1 MDISF
6 ILNDLND
13 AQREAVTADET
24 HALILAGAGSG
35 KTRVLVHRIAWLT
48 QVMGHSPYNVLAVT
62 FTNKASNEMRGRIE
76 KLIGQQ
82 AAGLTMGTFHG
93 IAYRILRQHYQ
104 EAGLPQDFQIL
115 DSDDQKRVIKR
126 LLKAMELDE
135 AQWPHKQIQAFINGE
150 KEEGRRPHHIDIGH
164 NPFVGKMVQVY
175 KAYEEQCQ
183 RSGLVDF
190 AELLLRAHELWL
202 KQPSVLAHY
211 QARFK
216 HILVDEFQDTNS
228 LQYAW
233 LRVLAGGSG
242 KLFVVG
248 DDDQSIYG
256 WRGAKVENIRQF
268 DEDFANV
275 KMVRLEQN
283 YRSTETILNA
293 ANGLIANNTSRMG
306 KELWSAGEKGELI
319 KVYEAFNEMDEA
331 RYVCNQIEQWCE
343 NGGARNEVA
352 ILYRSNA
359 QSRILEQALMQAQI
373 PYRVYGG
380 LRFYDRAEIKDVLSY
395 LRLLV
400 NRADDAAF
408 ERAYNHPPRGIGQKT
423 ADTIREVAKHNQ
435 ISLWDAAQQLV
446 ENGLTPR
453 AKTSIASFL
462 ELINNLD
469 ELTQPLNLE
478 DQMLKVVSQSG
489 LQAHF
494 EKDRTEQGQGRLENI
509 DELINA
515 ASQFKQANA
524 QQNANGV
531 ETEQQA
537 FAGQAINQAANQNT
551 VEGID
556 EDGNTI
562 LLTPTFDNPLSEF
575 LAQAA
580 LEAGERQA
588 DEWESSVQLMTLHA
602 AKGLEFP
609 LVFMIGVEE
618 GLFPSQQ
625 SHEDA
630 SRLEEERRLAYVG
643 VTRAE
648 KQLMITYATRR
659 RIHGKELFPTP
670 SRFIKEI
677 PQDCIETVR
686 LSGSVAPAFGGYSQQ
701 PAFGLTSTVNET
713 GFNVGERVFHQKF
726 GDGTV
731 VGTEGSGDHARI
743 QINFTHAGPK
753 WLVTAYANLEKKG

>member
-76 KLIGQQ
+76 SLIGHQ
-82 AAGLTMGTFHG
+82 ASGLTMGTFHG
-93 IAYRILRQHYQ
+93 IAYRILRQHHQ
-104 EAGLPQDFQIL
+104 EAGLPKDFQIL

-175 KAYEEQCQ
+175 KAYEEQCH

-202 KQPSVLAHY
+202 KQPLVLAHY

-216 HILVDEFQDTNS
+216 HILVDEFQDTNT

-283 YRSTETILNA
+283 YRSTETILKA

-306 KELWSAGEKGELI
+306 KQLWSAGEAGELI
-319 KVYEAFNEMDEA
+319 KLYEAFNEMDEA

-343 NGGARNEVA
+343 NGGARSEAA

-400 NRADDAAF
+400 SRADDAAF

-423 ADTIREVAKHNQ
+423 ADTIREVAKHQ
-435 ISLWDAAQQLV
+435 EISLWEAAEKLV
-446 ENGLTPR
+446 ETGLTPR
-453 AKTSIASFL
+453 AKSSVASFL
-462 ELINNLD
+462 ELIDNLD
-469 ELTQPLNLE
+469 DVTRELNLE
-478 DQMLKVVSQSG
+478 DQMLKVVSHSG

-494 EKDRTEQGQGRLENI
+494 EKDRSEQGQGRLENI

-524 QQNANGV
+524 QQNADGV
-531 ETEQQA
+531 ETEAQA
-537 FAGQAINQAANQNT
+537 FTNQNEM
-551 VEGID
+551 EGVD
-556 EDGNTI
+556 EDGNT
-562 LLTPTFDNPLSEF
+562 LLLSPTFDNPLSEF

-630 SRLEEERRLAYVG
+630 ARLEEERRLAYVG

-659 RIHGKELFPTP
+659 RLHGKELFPTP

-677 PQDCIETVR
+677 PQDCIEAVR
-686 LSGSVAPAFGGYSQQ
+686 LSGSVSPAFSGYSQQ
-701 PAFGLTSTVNET
+701 PTFGLSSQQNET
-713 GFNVGERVFHQKF
+713 GYSIGERVFHQKF

-731 VGTEGSGDHARI
+731 LSTEGSGEHARI
-743 QINFTHAGPK
+743 QVNFSHAGTK
-753 WLVTAYANLEKKG
+753 WLVMAYANLEKKG

>member
-6 ILNDLND
+6 ILDELND
-13 AQREAVTADET
+13 AQREAVTLDDG

-35 KTRVLVHRIAWLT
+35 KTRVLVHRIAWIT
-48 QVMGHSPYNVLAVT
+48 QVLNLSPYNVMAVT
-62 FTNKASNEMRGRIE
+62 FTNKAASEMRGRVE
-76 KLIGQQ
+76 SLIGHQ
-82 AAGLTMGTFHG
+82 ANGLTMGTFHG

-115 DSDDQKRVIKR
+115 DADDQKRVVKR

-135 AQWPHKQIQAFINGE
+135 SQWPHKQIVAFINGE

-164 NPFVGKMVQVY
+164 NPFVAKMVQVY
-175 KAYEEQCQ
+175 QAYEEQCQ

-202 KQPSVLAHY
+202 KNPNVLGHY

-233 LRVLAGGSG
+233 LRVLAGGTG

-268 DEDFANV
+268 DQDFADV

-283 YRSTETILNA
+283 YRSTETILQA
-293 ANGLIANNTSRMG
+293 ANGLIANNSSRMG
-306 KELWSAGEKGELI
+306 KELWSAGERGDKI
-319 KVYEAFNEMDEA
+319 KIYEAFNEMDEA

-343 NGGARNEVA
+343 NGGARNEIAV
-352 ILYRSNA
+352 LYRSNA

-380 LRFYDRAEIKDVLSY
+380 LRFYDRAEIKDVLAY
-395 LRLLV
+395 LRLLL
-400 NRADDAAF
+400 NRDDDAAF
-408 ERAYNHPPRGIGQKT
+408 ERVYNHPPRGIGQKT
-423 ADTIREVAKHNQ
+423 ADTIREAAKHQQ
-435 ISLWDAAQQLV
+435 ISLWQAAQQLI
-446 ENGLTPR
+446 ETGLTAR
-453 AKTSIASFL
+453 AKSSVQGFL
-462 ELINNLD
+462 DLIEDLAERLLD
-469 ELTQPLNLE
+469 QNLE
-478 DQMLKVVSQSG
+478 EQMIKVISQSG

-494 EKDRTEQGQGRLENI
+494 EKDRSEQGQGRLENI

-515 ASQFKQANA
+515 ASQFKGSQS
-524 QQNANGV
+524 QQTAEGMESEEEALINLNNGPN
-531 ETEQQA
+531 ET
-537 FAGQAINQAANQNT
+537 
-551 VEGID
+551 VD

-562 LLTPTFDNPLSEF
+562 QLNPVFDNPLAEF

-580 LEAGERQA
+580 LEAGEQQA
-588 DEWESSVQLMTLHA
+588 DEWESSVQLMTLHS

-625 SHEDA
+625 SFEDA

-643 VTRAE
+643 ITRAE
-648 KQLMITYATRR
+648 KQLMITYASRR
-659 RIHGKELFPTP
+659 RLHGQEFFPAP
-670 SRFIKEI
+670 SRFIKEL
-677 PQDCIETVR
+677 PQDCVEMVR
-686 LSGSVAPAFGGYSQQ
+686 MSGGSVAPAFGSGQSYNQG
-701 PAFGLTSTVNET
+701 FGQGGAWQTSTNET
-713 GFNVGERVFHQKF
+713 GFKCGEPVFHQKF
-726 GDGTV
+726 GEGV
-731 VGTEGSGDHARI
+731 VLATEGSGDHARI
-743 QINFTHAGPK
+743 QVNFTHAGAK
-753 WLVTAYANLEKKG
+753 WLVTAYANLEKR

>member
-76 KLIGQQ
+76 SLIGHQ
-82 AAGLTMGTFHG
+82 ASGLTMGTFHG
-93 IAYRILRQHYQ
+93 IAYRILRQHHQ
-104 EAGLPQDFQIL
+104 EAGLPKDFQIL

-202 KQPSVLAHY
+202 KQPLVLAHY

-216 HILVDEFQDTNS
+216 HILVDEFQDTNT

-233 LRVLAGGSG
+233 LRVLAGGAG

-283 YRSTETILNA
+283 YRSTETILKA

-306 KELWSAGEKGELI
+306 KQLWSAGEAGELI

-343 NGGARNEVA
+343 NGGARSEAA

-400 NRADDAAF
+400 SRADDAAF

-423 ADTIREVAKHNQ
+423 ADTIREVAKHQ
-435 ISLWDAAQQLV
+435 EISLWEAAEKLV
-446 ENGLTPR
+446 ETGLTPR
-453 AKTSIASFL
+453 AKSSVASFL
-462 ELINNLD
+462 ELIDSLD
-469 ELTQPLNLE
+469 DVTRELNLE

-494 EKDRTEQGQGRLENI
+494 EKDRSEQGQGRLENI

-524 QQNANGV
+524 QQNADGV
-531 ETEQQA
+531 ESETQA
-537 FAGQAINQAANQNT
+537 FANQNEM
-551 VEGID
+551 EGID
-556 EDGNTI
+556 EDGNTL

-630 SRLEEERRLAYVG
+630 ARLEEERRLAYVG

-659 RIHGKELFPTP
+659 RLHGKELFPTP

-677 PQDCIETVR
+677 PQDCIEAVR
-686 LSGSVAPAFGGYSQQ
+686 LSGSVSPAFSGYSQQ
-701 PAFGLTSTVNET
+701 PTFGLSSQQNET
-713 GFNVGERVFHQKF
+713 GYSIGERVFHQKF

-731 VGTEGSGDHARI
+731 LSTEGSGEHARI
-743 QINFTHAGPK
+743 QVNFSHAGTK
-753 WLVTAYANLEKKG
+753 WLVMAYANLEKKG

>member
-13 AQREAVTADET
+13 AQRDAVTAEDT

-48 QVMGHSPYNVLAVT
+48 QVMGFSPYNVLAVT
-62 FTNKASNEMRGRIE
+62 FTNKAANEMRGRIE
-76 KLIGQQ
+76 KLVGQQ

-93 IAYRILRQHYQ
+93 IAYRVLRQHYQ
-104 EAGLPQDFQIL
+104 DVGLPQDFQIL

-135 AQWPHKQIQAFINGE
+135 TQWPHKQIQAFINGE
-150 KEEGRRPHHIDIGH
+150 KEEGRRPHHIDVGH
-164 NPFVGKMVQVY
+164 NPFVAKMVQVY

-202 KQPSVLAHY
+202 KNPSVLAHY

-268 DEDFANV
+268 DADFANV
-275 KMVRLEQN
+275 KMVLLEQN
-283 YRSTETILNA
+283 YRSTETILKA

-306 KELWSAGEKGELI
+306 KQLWSAGEKGELI

-331 RYVCNQIEQWCE
+331 RYVCNQIETWCE
-343 NGGARNEVA
+343 NGGSRNEAA

-359 QSRILEQALMQAQI
+359 QSRMLEQALMQSQI

-408 ERAYNHPPRGIGQKT
+408 ERVYNHPPRGIGQKT
-423 ADTIREVAKHNQ
+423 ADTIRETARNQQ
-435 ISLWDAAQQLV
+435 ISLWQAAEKLV
-446 ENGLTPR
+446 ESGLTPR
-453 AKTSIASFL
+453 AKTSVAGFL
-462 ELINNLD
+462 DLIDSLNESVSGLD
-469 ELTQPLNLE
+469 LE

-494 EKDRTEQGQGRLENI
+494 EKDRSEQGQGRLENI

-515 ASQFKQANA
+515 ASQFKQSQA
-524 QQNANGV
+524 QAEAQGV
-531 ETEQQA
+531 ETEA
-537 FAGQAINQAANQNT
+537 EVFNKAMADSALAEGSAA
-551 VEGID
+551 
-556 EDGNTI
+556 

-588 DEWESSVQLMTLHA
+588 DEWESSVQLMTLHS

-643 VTRAE
+643 ITRAE

-659 RIHGKELFPTP
+659 RLHGKEFFPAP

-677 PQDCIETVR
+677 PEDCIESVR
-686 LSGSVAPAFGGYSQQ
+686 LSGSVAPAFGGYQQ
-701 PAFGLTSTVNET
+701 SSYNSDFGLGSQVNET
-713 GFNVGERVFHQKF
+713 GYSVGERVFHQKF
-726 GDGTV
+726 GDGIV
-731 VGTEGSGDHARI
+731 LNTEGSGEHARV
-743 QINFTHAGPK
+743 QINFNDAGQK
-753 WLVTAYANLEKKG
+753 WLVMAYANLEKRA

>member
-1 MDISF
+1 MDISY

-13 AQREAVTADET
+13 AQRQAVAVDDQ

-48 QVMGHSPYNVLAVT
+48 EVIGLSSYNIMAVT

-76 KLIGQQ
+76 ALIGQKSN
-82 AAGLTMGTFHG
+82 GLTMGTFHG
-93 IAYRILRQHYQ
+93 IAYRLLRQHYQ
-104 EAGLPQDFQIL
+104 EVGLPQNFQIL

-126 LLKAMELDE
+126 LLKGMELDE
-135 AQWPHKQIQAFINGE
+135 AQWPHRQVQAFINGE
-150 KEEGRRPHHIDIGH
+150 KEEGKRPQHIDPGH
-164 NPFVGKMVQVY
+164 NPFVAQMVQIY
-175 KAYEEQCQ
+175 AAYEEQCQ

-202 KQPSVLAHY
+202 KNPQVLAHY
-211 QARFK
+211 QARYK

-268 DEDFANV
+268 GDDFSQV
-275 KMVRLEQN
+275 QMVRLEQN
-283 YRSTETILNA
+283 YRSTGTILKA
-293 ANGLIANNTSRMG
+293 ANALIANNTTRMG
-306 KELWSAGEKGELI
+306 KQLWSDGEEGAPI
-319 KVYEAFNEMDEA
+319 RVYEAFNEMDEA
-331 RYVCNQIEQWCE
+331 NYVCNQIKAWCE
-343 NGGARNEVA
+343 QGGARNEVA

-359 QSRILEQALMQAQI
+359 QSRIMEQALLQAQI

-395 LRLLV
+395 LRLLA
-400 NRADDAAF
+400 NRDDDAAF

-423 ADTIREVAKHNQ
+423 ADGIRSIARDQQ
-435 ISLWDAAQQLV
+435 ISMWQAAQKAV
-446 ENGLTPR
+446 EQGLTAR
-453 AKTSIASFL
+453 AKTSVKGFL
-462 ELINNLD
+462 ELIESLGD
-469 ELTQPLNLE
+469 STA
-478 DQMLKVVSQSG
+478 DQDLQDQVMQVISRSG

-494 EKDRTEQGQGRLENI
+494 EKDSSEQGQGRLENI

-515 ASQFKQANA
+515 ASQFKVAKPQESIEGVESEEQANQA
-524 QQNANGV
+524 SQTQQSDGTLNEV
-531 ETEQQA
+531 TE
-537 FAGQAINQAANQNT
+537 FA
-551 VEGID
+551 D
-556 EDGNTI
+556 
-562 LLTPTFDNPLSEF
+562 PLSEF

-580 LEAGERQA
+580 LEAGEQQA

-609 LVFMIGVEE
+609 LVFMVGVEE
-618 GLFPSQQ
+618 GLFPSQK
-625 SHEDA
+625 SVEEA

-648 KQLMITYATRR
+648 KQLMITFANRR
-659 RIHGKELFPTP
+659 RLHGAEFYPAP

-677 PQDCIETVR
+677 PAECVDFVR
-686 LSGSVAPAFGGYSQQ
+686 LSGSVHPTIESSLDMSAQKALAEANQTGYSI
-701 PAFGLTSTVNET
+701 GD
-713 GFNVGERVFHQKF
+713 RVFHQKF
-726 GDGTV
+726 GEGMV
-731 VGTEGSGDHARI
+731 LSIQGSGDHASVN
-743 QINFTHAGPK
+743 INFDEVGSK
-753 WLVTAYANLEKKG
+753 WLVMAYAKLEKRA

>member
-1 MDISF
+1 MDISH
-6 ILNDLND
+6 IINDLND
-13 AQREAVTADET
+13 AQRDAVTAEDT

-48 QVMGHSPYNVLAVT
+48 QVMGYSPYNVLAVT
-62 FTNKASNEMRGRIE
+62 FTNKAANEMRGRIE
-76 KLIGQQ
+76 QLIGAQ
-82 AAGLTMGTFHG
+82 ANGLTMGTFHG
-93 IAYRILRQHYQ
+93 IAYRVLRQHYK
-104 EAGLPQDFQIL
+104 EVNLPQDFQIL

-126 LLKAMELDE
+126 LLKAMEMDE

-164 NPFVGKMVQVY
+164 NPFVAKMVEVY

-202 KQPSVLAHY
+202 KNPIVLAHY

-268 DEDFANV
+268 GEDFANV

-283 YRSTETILNA
+283 YRSTETILKA
-293 ANGLIANNTSRMG
+293 ANGLIANNSSRMG
-306 KELWSAGEKGELI
+306 KELWSAGDAGEPI

-331 RYVCNQIEQWCE
+331 RYVCNQIEHWCE
-343 NGGARNEVA
+343 NGGARNEIA

-380 LRFYDRAEIKDVLSY
+380 LRFYDRAEIKDVLGY
-395 LRLLV
+395 LRLLL
-400 NRADDAAF
+400 NRDDDAAF

-423 ADTIREVAKHNQ
+423 ADSIRQVAKEQQ
-435 ISLWDAAQQLV
+435 ISLWQAAQLMV
-446 ENGLTPR
+446 DNRLSAR
-453 AKTSIASFL
+453 AKTAVQQFL
-462 ELINNLD
+462 DLIDAMAEQTEEMDL
-469 ELTQPLNLE
+469 Q
-478 DQMLKVVSQSG
+478 DQVIKVVSQSG

-494 EKDRTEQGQGRLENI
+494 EKDKSEQGQGRLENI

-515 ASQFKQANA
+515 ASQFKSM
-524 QQNANGV
+524 QQQQTPDMQSEA
-531 ETEQQA
+531 QA
-537 FAGQAINQAANQNT
+537 FAESLSDDTDDANLQT
-551 VEGID
+551 
-556 EDGNTI
+556 
-562 LLTPTFDNPLSEF
+562 LLQPQYDNPLSEF

-580 LEAGERQA
+580 LEAGEQQA
-588 DEWESSVQLMTLHA
+588 DEWESSVQLMTMHA

-625 SHEDA
+625 SYEDA
-630 SRLEEERRLAYVG
+630 LRLEEERRLAYVG
-643 VTRAE
+643 ITRAE
-648 KQLMITYATRR
+648 QRLMITYASRR
-659 RIHGKELFPTP
+659 RLHGKEFFPAP

-677 PQDCIETVR
+677 PQDCLEHVR
-686 LSGSVAPAFGGYSQQ
+686 LAGSV
-701 PAFGLTSTVNET
+701 TSGFSSGFADSYAQTDDWGAANLNET
-713 GFNVGERVFHQKF
+713 GFNTGQPVFHQKF
-726 GDGTV
+726 GEGTV
-731 VGTEGSGDHARI
+731 LATEGSGDHARI
-743 QINFTHAGPK
+743 QVNFKHAGSK
-753 WLVTAYANLEKKG
+753 WLVLAYANLQAL

>member
-82 AAGLTMGTFHG
+82 ASGLTMGTFHG
-93 IAYRILRQHYQ
+93 IAYRILRQHHQ
-104 EAGLPQDFQIL
+104 EAGLPKDFQIL

-202 KQPSVLAHY
+202 KQPLVLAHY

-233 LRVLAGGSG
+233 LRVLAGGTG

-283 YRSTETILNA
+283 YRSTETILTA

-306 KELWSAGEKGELI
+306 KELWSAGEKGEPI

-343 NGGARNEVA
+343 DGGARNEAA

-423 ADTIREVAKHNQ
+423 ADSIREAAKHNQ
-435 ISLWDAAQQLV
+435 ISLWDAAQQMV
-446 ENGLTPR
+446 ESGLTPR
-453 AKTSIASFL
+453 AKSSVVSFL
-462 ELINNLD
+462 ELITELD
-469 ELTQPLNLE
+469 EVTKSLNLE

-494 EKDRTEQGQGRLENI
+494 EKDSSEQGKGRLENI

-524 QQNANGV
+524 QQNAQGV

-537 FAGQAINQAANQNT
+537 FTQQNT
-551 VEGID
+551 AENID
-556 EDGNTI
+556 EDGNTL

-659 RIHGKELFPTP
+659 RLHGKELFPTP

-677 PQDCIETVR
+677 PQDCIEAVR
-686 LSGSVAPAFGGYSQQ
+686 MSGSVAPSFGGYSQQ
-701 PAFGLTSTVNET
+701 PAFGLSASVNET
-713 GFNVGERVFHQKF
+713 GFSVGERVFHQKF
-726 GDGTV
+726 GDGMV

-743 QINFTHAGPK
+743 QINFTHAGSK

>member
-82 AAGLTMGTFHG
+82 ASGLTMGTFHG
-93 IAYRILRQHYQ
+93 IAYRILRQHHQ
-104 EAGLPQDFQIL
+104 EAGLPKDFQIL

-202 KQPSVLAHY
+202 KQPLVLAHY

-233 LRVLAGGSG
+233 LRVLAGGTG

-283 YRSTETILNA
+283 YRSTETILTA
-293 ANGLIANNTSRMG
+293 ASGLIANNTSRMG
-306 KELWSAGEKGELI
+306 KELWSAGEKGEPI

-343 NGGARNEVA
+343 DGGARNEAA

-423 ADTIREVAKHNQ
+423 ADSIREAAKHNQ
-435 ISLWDAAQQLV
+435 ISLWDAAQQMV
-446 ENGLTPR
+446 ESGLTPR
-453 AKTSIASFL
+453 AKSSVVSFL
-462 ELINNLD
+462 ELITELD
-469 ELTQPLNLE
+469 EVTKSLNLE

-494 EKDRTEQGQGRLENI
+494 EKDSSEQGKGRLENI

-524 QQNANGV
+524 QQNAQGV

-537 FAGQAINQAANQNT
+537 FTQQNT
-551 VEGID
+551 AENID
-556 EDGNTI
+556 EDGNTL

-659 RIHGKELFPTP
+659 RLHGKELFPTP

-677 PQDCIETVR
+677 PQDCIEAVR
-686 LSGSVAPAFGGYSQQ
+686 MSGSVAPSFGGYSQQ
-701 PAFGLTSTVNET
+701 PAFGLSASVNET
-713 GFNVGERVFHQKF
+713 GFSVGERVFHQKF
-726 GDGTV
+726 GDGMV

-743 QINFTHAGPK
+743 QINFTHAGSK

>member
-1 MDISF
+1 MDISH
-6 ILNDLND
+6 IIDGLNDD
-13 AQREAVTADET
+13 QREAVTADDT

-48 QVMGHSPYNVLAVT
+48 QVLNFSPYNVMAVT
-62 FTNKASNEMRGRIE
+62 FTNKAANEMRGRVE
-76 KLIGQQ
+76 ALIGHQ
-82 AAGLTMGTFHG
+82 AGGLTMGTFHG
-93 IAYRILRQHYQ
+93 IAFRILRQHYQ

-115 DSDDQKRVIKR
+115 DADDQKRVVKR

-135 AQWPHKQIQAFINGE
+135 SQWPHKQIVAFINGE

-164 NPFVGKMVQVY
+164 NPFVAKMVQVY

-202 KQPSVLAHY
+202 KNPAVLAHY

-233 LRVLAGGSG
+233 LRVLAGGTG
-242 KLFVVG
+242 RLFVVG

-268 DEDFANV
+268 DQDFAGV

-283 YRSTETILNA
+283 YRSTETILKA
-293 ANGLIANNTSRMG
+293 ANGLIANNETRMG
-306 KELWSAGEKGELI
+306 KELWSAGEKGDLI
-319 KVYEAFNEMDEA
+319 KVYEADNEFDEA
-331 RYVCNQIEQWCE
+331 RYICNQIEQWCE
-343 NGGARNEVA
+343 NGGARNEIAV
-352 ILYRSNA
+352 LYRSNA
-359 QSRILEQALMQAQI
+359 QSRVMEQALMQAQI

-395 LRLLV
+395 LRLMV
-400 NRADDAAF
+400 NREDDAAF

-423 ADTIREVAKHNQ
+423 ADTIREAAKNQQ
-435 ISLWDAAQQLV
+435 ISLWQAAKQLV
-446 ENGLTPR
+446 ETGLTAR
-453 AKTSIASFL
+453 AKTSVKGFL
-462 ELINNLD
+462 ELIESLH
-469 ELTQPLNLE
+469 EQIEHQNLE
-478 DQMLKVVSQSG
+478 EQMLKVISQSG

-494 EKDRTEQGQGRLENI
+494 EKDRSEQGQGRLENL
-509 DELINA
+509 DELISA
-515 ASQFKQANA
+515 ASQFKQSKA
-524 QQNANGV
+524 QQTAQGV
-531 ETEQQA
+531 ETEAQAQSDAIQLTSEQA
-537 FAGQAINQAANQNT
+537 FAQS
-551 VEGID
+551 ID
-556 EDGNTI
+556 EDGNTL

-580 LEAGERQA
+580 LEAGEQQA
-588 DEWESSVQLMTLHA
+588 DEWESSVQLMTLHS

-643 VTRAE
+643 ITRAE
-648 KQLMITYATRR
+648 RQLIITYASRR
-659 RIHGKELFPTP
+659 RLHGQEFFPVP

-677 PQDCIETVR
+677 PQDCLESVRMSNGTVSQSFAGGQSYE
-686 LSGSVAPAFGGYSQQ
+686 SG
-701 PAFGLTSTVNET
+701 FGLSAKQNET
-713 GFNVGERVFHQKF
+713 GFSAGERVFHQKF
-726 GDGTV
+726 GDGIV
-731 VGTEGSGDHARI
+731 LATEGSGEHARI
-743 QINFTHAGPK
+743 QVNFTHAGSK
-753 WLVTAYANLEKKG
+753 WLVTAYANLEKK

>member
-13 AQREAVTADET
+13 AQRDAVTAEDT

-48 QVMGHSPYNVLAVT
+48 QVMGFSPYNVLAVT

-76 KLIGQQ
+76 SLIGQQ
-82 AAGLTMGTFHG
+82 AGGLTMGTFHG

-104 EAGLPQDFQIL
+104 EVGLPQSFQIL

-135 AQWPHKQIQAFINGE
+135 NQWPHKQIQAFINGE

-175 KAYEEQCQ
+175 KAYEELCQ

-202 KQPSVLAHY
+202 KHPQVLAHY
-211 QARFK
+211 QARYK

-275 KMVRLEQN
+275 KMVKLEQN
-283 YRSTETILNA
+283 YRSTGTILKA
-293 ANGLIANNTSRMG
+293 ANELIANNSTRMG
-306 KELWSAGEKGELI
+306 KQLWSAGEEGDAI
-319 KVYEAFNEMDEA
+319 KVYEAFNEYDEA
-331 RYVCNQIEQWCE
+331 RYVCTQIEAWCE
-343 NGGARNEVA
+343 QSGARSDAAV
-352 ILYRSNA
+352 LYRSNA
-359 QSRILEQALMQAQI
+359 QSRVMEQALMQAQI

-400 NRADDAAF
+400 NREDDAAF

-423 ADTIREVAKHNQ
+423 ADSIREVAKHNQ
-435 ISLWDAAQQLV
+435 IPLWQAAKQLV
-446 ENGLTPR
+446 EQGLTAR
-453 AKTSIASFL
+453 AKTSVANFL
-462 ELINNLD
+462 ALIDNMAKEVEDLS
-469 ELTQPLNLE
+469 LE
-478 DQMLKVVSQSG
+478 DQMIKVVAQSG
-489 LQAHF
+489 LQQHF
-494 EKDRTEQGQGRLENI
+494 EKDSSEQGQGRLENI

-515 ASQFKQANA
+515 AGQFKMTQS
-524 QQNANGV
+524 Q
-531 ETEQQA
+531 E
-537 FAGQAINQAANQNT
+537 T
-551 VEGID
+551 VEGMASEAQVVVEGVD
-556 EDGNTI
+556 SQAQQDGT
-562 LLTPTFDNPLSEF
+562 LLQKPEYDNPLADF

-580 LEAGERQA
+580 LEAGEQQA
-588 DEWESSVQLMTLHA
+588 DEWESSVQLMTIHA

-618 GLFPSQQ
+618 GMFPSQRSQ
-625 SHEDA
+625 DDPLG
-630 SRLEEERRLAYVG
+630 LEEERRLAYVG

-648 KQLMITYATRR
+648 KQLMITFANRR
-659 RIHGKELFPTP
+659 RLHGTEIYPTP
-670 SRFIKEI
+670 SRFIKEL
-677 PQDCIETVR
+677 PQDCIDFVR
-686 LSGSVAPAFGGYSQQ
+686 LSGSVQ
-701 PAFGLTSTVNET
+701 PTMSGLSESSVKTALADDNQT
-713 GFNVGERVFHQKF
+713 GFEIGERVFHQKF
-726 GDGTV
+726 GDGMV
-731 VGTEGSGDHARI
+731 MGVEGSGEHARV
-743 QINFTHAGPK
+743 QINFTHAGSK
-753 WLVTAYANLEKKG
+753 WLVMAYANLEKKG

>member
-76 KLIGQQ
+76 SLIGHQ
-82 AAGLTMGTFHG
+82 ASGLTMGTFHG
-93 IAYRILRQHYQ
+93 IAYRILRQHHQ
-104 EAGLPQDFQIL
+104 EAGLPKDFQIL

-202 KQPSVLAHY
+202 KQPLVLAHY

-216 HILVDEFQDTNS
+216 HILVDEFQDTNT

-283 YRSTETILNA
+283 YRSTETILKA

-306 KELWSAGEKGELI
+306 KQLWSAGEAGELI

-343 NGGARNEVA
+343 NGGARSEAA

-400 NRADDAAF
+400 SRADDAAF

-423 ADTIREVAKHNQ
+423 ADTIREVAKHQ
-435 ISLWDAAQQLV
+435 EISLWEAAEKLV
-446 ENGLTPR
+446 ESGLTPR
-453 AKTSIASFL
+453 AKSSVASFL
-462 ELINNLD
+462 ELIDSLD
-469 ELTQPLNLE
+469 DVTRELNLE

-494 EKDRTEQGQGRLENI
+494 EKDRSEQGQGRLENI

-524 QQNANGV
+524 QQNAQGV
-531 ETEQQA
+531 ESEAQA
-537 FAGQAINQAANQNT
+537 FANQNEM
-551 VEGID
+551 EGVD
-556 EDGNTI
+556 EDGNTL
-562 LLTPTFDNPLSEF
+562 LLTPAFDNPLSEF

-630 SRLEEERRLAYVG
+630 ARLEEERRLAYVG

-659 RIHGKELFPTP
+659 RLHGKELFPTP

-677 PQDCIETVR
+677 PQDCIEAVR
-686 LSGSVAPAFGGYSQQ
+686 LSGSVSPAFSGYSQQ
-701 PAFGLTSTVNET
+701 PTFGLSSQQNET
-713 GFNVGERVFHQKF
+713 GYSIGERVFHQKF

-731 VGTEGSGDHARI
+731 LSTEGSGEHARI
-743 QINFTHAGPK
+743 QVNFSHAGTK
-753 WLVTAYANLEKKG
+753 WLVMAYANLEKKG

>member
-76 KLIGQQ
+76 SLIGHQ
-82 AAGLTMGTFHG
+82 ASGLTMGTFHG
-93 IAYRILRQHYQ
+93 IAYRILRQHHQ
-104 EAGLPQDFQIL
+104 EAGLPKDFQIL

-202 KQPSVLAHY
+202 KQPLVLAHY

-216 HILVDEFQDTNS
+216 HILVDEFQDTNT

-283 YRSTETILNA
+283 YRSTETILKA

-306 KELWSAGEKGELI
+306 KQLWSAGETGELI

-343 NGGARNEVA
+343 NGGARSEAA

-359 QSRILEQALMQAQI
+359 QSRILEQALIQAQI

-400 NRADDAAF
+400 SRADDAAF

-423 ADTIREVAKHNQ
+423 ADTIREVAKHQ
-435 ISLWDAAQQLV
+435 EISLWEAAEKLV
-446 ENGLTPR
+446 ETGLTPR
-453 AKTSIASFL
+453 AKSSVVSFL
-462 ELINNLD
+462 ELIDNLED
-469 ELTQPLNLE
+469 VTRELNLE

-494 EKDRTEQGQGRLENI
+494 EKDRSEQGQGRLENI

-524 QQNANGV
+524 QQNADGV
-531 ETEQQA
+531 QSEAQA
-537 FAGQAINQAANQNT
+537 FANQNEM
-551 VEGID
+551 EGID
-556 EDGNTI
+556 EDGNTL

-630 SRLEEERRLAYVG
+630 ARLEEERRLAYVG

-659 RIHGKELFPTP
+659 RLHGKELFPTP

-677 PQDCIETVR
+677 PQDCIEAVR
-686 LSGSVAPAFGGYSQQ
+686 LSGSVSPAFSGYSQQ
-701 PAFGLTSTVNET
+701 PTFGLSSQQNET
-713 GFNVGERVFHQKF
+713 GYSIGERVFHQKF

-731 VGTEGSGDHARI
+731 LSTEGSGEHARI
-743 QINFTHAGPK
+743 QVNFSHAGTK
-753 WLVTAYANLEKKG
+753 WLVMAYANLEKKG

>member
-6 ILNDLND
+6 ILDDLND
-13 AQREAVTADET
+13 AQREAVTAEDT

-35 KTRVLVHRIAWLT
+35 KTRVLVHRIAWIT
-48 QVMGHSPYNVLAVT
+48 QVMNLSPYNVMAVT
-62 FTNKASNEMRGRIE
+62 FTNKAANEMRGRIE
-76 KLIGQQ
+76 ALIGHQ
-82 AAGLTMGTFHG
+82 ANGLTMGTFHG

-104 EAGLPQDFQIL
+104 EAGLPKDFQIL
-115 DSDDQKRVIKR
+115 DADDQKRVVKR

-135 AQWPHKQIQAFINGE
+135 SQWPHKQIVAFINGE

-164 NPFVGKMVQVY
+164 NPFVAKMVQVY

-202 KQPSVLAHY
+202 KNPAVLAHY

-233 LRVLAGGSG
+233 LRVLAGASS

-268 DEDFANV
+268 DQDFANV

-283 YRSTETILNA
+283 YRSTETILKA

-306 KELWSAGEKGELI
+306 KELWSAGEQGEPI
-319 KVYEAFNEMDEA
+319 KIYEAFNEMDEA

-343 NGGARNEVA
+343 NGGARNEIAV
-352 ILYRSNA
+352 LYRSNA
-359 QSRILEQALMQAQI
+359 QSRMMEQALMQAQI

-380 LRFYDRAEIKDVLSY
+380 LRFYDRAEIKDVLAY
-395 LRLLV
+395 LRLLL
-400 NRADDAAF
+400 NRDDDAAF
-408 ERAYNHPPRGIGQKT
+408 ERVYNHPPRGIGQKT
-423 ADTIREVAKHNQ
+423 ADTIREAAKHQQ
-435 ISLWDAAQQLV
+435 ISLWEAAKQLV
-446 ENGLTPR
+446 DAGLTAR
-453 AKTSIASFL
+453 AKSSVAGFL
-462 ELINNLD
+462 DLIESLQ
-469 ELTQPLNLE
+469 EQIEGQSLQ
-478 DQMLKVVSQSG
+478 DQMMKVISQSG

-494 EKDRTEQGQGRLENI
+494 EKDRSEQGQGRLENI

-515 ASQFKQANA
+515 ASQFKQSQA
-524 QQNANGV
+524 QQEAEGV
-531 ETEQQA
+531 ESEQQA
-537 FAGQAINQAANQNT
+537 FAQQAP
-551 VEGID
+551 VESID

-580 LEAGERQA
+580 LEAGEQQA
-588 DEWESSVQLMTLHA
+588 DEWESSVQLMTLHS

-625 SHEDA
+625 SHEDP

-648 KQLMITYATRR
+648 KQLMITFATRR
-659 RIHGKELFPTP
+659 RLHGQEFFPAP

-677 PQDCIETVR
+677 PEECVESVR
-686 LSGSVAPAFGGYSQQ
+686 LSGSVAPSFGGYQAQDS
-701 PAFGLTSTVNET
+701 FGLSAKQNET
-713 GFNVGERVFHQKF
+713 GFMAGERVFHQKF
-726 GDGTV
+726 GDGV
-731 VGTEGSGDHARI
+731 VLATEGSGEHARI
-743 QINFTHAGPK
+743 QVNFTHAGAK
-753 WLVTAYANLEKKG
+753 WLVTAYANLEKKA

>member
-76 KLIGQQ
+76 SLIGQQ
-82 AAGLTMGTFHG
+82 ANGLTMGTFHG
-93 IAYRILRQHYQ
+93 IAYRILRQHHQ
-104 EAGLPQDFQIL
+104 EAGLPKDFQIL

-164 NPFVGKMVQVY
+164 NPFVAKMVQVY

-202 KQPSVLAHY
+202 KHPLVLAHY

-283 YRSTETILNA
+283 YRSTETILKA

-306 KELWSAGEKGELI
+306 KQLWSAGEAGDLI

-400 NRADDAAF
+400 SREDDAAF

-423 ADTIREVAKHNQ
+423 ADSIREMAKQQQ
-435 ISLWDAAQQLV
+435 ISLWQAAEKLV
-446 ENGLTPR
+446 EGGLTPK
-453 AKTSIASFL
+453 AKSSVAGFL
-462 ELINNLD
+462 ELIDNLD
-469 ELTQPLNLE
+469 DVTRELNLE

-494 EKDRTEQGQGRLENI
+494 EKDRSEQGQGRLENI

-515 ASQFKQANA
+515 ASQFKQASA
-524 QQNANGV
+524 QQNADGV
-531 ETEQQA
+531 ESEAQA
-537 FAGQAINQAANQNT
+537 FASQNEFDG
-551 VEGID
+551 VD
-556 EDGNTI
+556 EDGNT
-562 LLTPTFDNPLSEF
+562 LLLNPVFDNPLSEF

-625 SHEDA
+625 SYEDA

-659 RIHGKELFPTP
+659 RLHGKELFPTP

-677 PQDCIETVR
+677 PQDCIEAVR
-686 LSGSVAPAFGGYSQQ
+686 LSGSVAPSFGGYSQPQ
-701 PAFGLTSTVNET
+701 STFGLSGKVNET
-713 GFNVGERVFHQKF
+713 GYNVGERVFHQKF
-726 GDGTV
+726 GDGIV
-731 VGTEGSGDHARI
+731 LSTEGSGEHARI
-743 QINFTHAGPK
+743 QVNFTHAGSK
-753 WLVTAYANLEKKG
+753 WLVMAYANLEKKA

>member
-76 KLIGQQ
+76 SLIGHQ
-82 AAGLTMGTFHG
+82 ASGLTMGTFHG

-104 EAGLPQDFQIL
+104 EAGLPKDFQIL

-202 KQPSVLAHY
+202 KQPLVLAHY

-216 HILVDEFQDTNS
+216 HILVDEFQDTNT

-283 YRSTETILNA
+283 YRSTETILKA

-306 KELWSAGEKGELI
+306 KQLWSAGEAGELI

-343 NGGARNEVA
+343 NGGARSEAA

-400 NRADDAAF
+400 SRADDAAF

-423 ADTIREVAKHNQ
+423 ADTIREVAKHQ
-435 ISLWDAAQQLV
+435 EISLWEAAEKLV
-446 ENGLTPR
+446 ETGLTPR
-453 AKTSIASFL
+453 AKSSVASFL
-462 ELINNLD
+462 ELIDNLD
-469 ELTQPLNLE
+469 DVTRELNLE
-478 DQMLKVVSQSG
+478 DQILKVVSQSG
-489 LQAHF
+489 LQTHF
-494 EKDRTEQGQGRLENI
+494 EKDRSEQGQGRLENI

-524 QQNANGV
+524 QQNTDGV
-531 ETEQQA
+531 ESEAQA
-537 FAGQAINQAANQNT
+537 FANQNE
-551 VEGID
+551 VEGVD
-556 EDGNTI
+556 EDGNTL

-630 SRLEEERRLAYVG
+630 ARLEEERRLAYVG

-659 RIHGKELFPTP
+659 RLHGKELFPTP

-677 PQDCIETVR
+677 PQDCIEAVR
-686 LSGSVAPAFGGYSQQ
+686 LSGSVSPAFSGYSQQ
-701 PAFGLTSTVNET
+701 PTFGLSSQQNET
-713 GFNVGERVFHQKF
+713 GYSIGERVFHQKF

-731 VGTEGSGDHARI
+731 LSTEGSGEHARV
-743 QINFTHAGPK
+743 QVNFTHAGSK
-753 WLVTAYANLEKKG
+753 WLVMAYANLEKKG

>member
-1 MDISF
+1 
-6 ILNDLND
+6 
-13 AQREAVTADET
+13 
-24 HALILAGAGSG
+24 
-35 KTRVLVHRIAWLT
+35 
-48 QVMGHSPYNVLAVT
+48 
-62 FTNKASNEMRGRIE
+62 
-76 KLIGQQ
+76 
-82 AAGLTMGTFHG
+82 
-93 IAYRILRQHYQ
+93 
-104 EAGLPQDFQIL
+104 
-115 DSDDQKRVIKR
+115 
-126 LLKAMELDE
+126 
-135 AQWPHKQIQAFINGE
+135 
-150 KEEGRRPHHIDIGH
+150 
-164 NPFVGKMVQVY
+164 VGKMVQVY

-306 KELWSAGEKGELI
+306 KELWSAGEKGEPI

-331 RYVCNQIEQWCE
+331 RYLCNQIEQWCE

-352 ILYRSNA
+352 VLYRSNA

-408 ERAYNHPPRGIGQKT
+408 ERVYNHPPRGIGQKT
-423 ADTIREVAKHNQ
+423 ADMIREVAKLQQ
-435 ISLWDAAQQLV
+435 IPLWEAAQKLV
-446 ENGLTPR
+446 ETGLTPK
-453 AKTSIASFL
+453 AKSSVAGFI
-462 ELINNLD
+462 ELIDTLD
-469 ELTQPLNLE
+469 EITQELNLE

-494 EKDRTEQGQGRLENI
+494 EKDRSEQGQGRLENI

-524 QQNANGV
+524 QQQADGV
-531 ETEQQA
+531 ESEQQA
-537 FAGQAINQAANQNT
+537 FNRQNMSSQNM

-562 LLTPTFDNPLSEF
+562 LLTPTYDNPLAEF

-659 RIHGKELFPTP
+659 RLHGKELFPVP

-677 PQDCIETVR
+677 PQECIEAVR
-686 LSGSVAPAFGGYSQQ
+686 MSGSVAPAFGGYAQQ
-701 PAFGLTSTVNET
+701 PEFGLSSTVNET
-713 GFNVGERVFHQKF
+713 GFAVGERVFHQKF
-726 GDGTV
+726 GDGIV

-743 QINFTHAGPK
+743 QINFTHAGSK